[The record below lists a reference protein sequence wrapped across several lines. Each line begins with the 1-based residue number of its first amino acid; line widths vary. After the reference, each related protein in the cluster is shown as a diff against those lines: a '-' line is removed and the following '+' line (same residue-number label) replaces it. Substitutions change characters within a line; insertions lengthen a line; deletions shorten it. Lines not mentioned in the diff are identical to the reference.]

1 MNGWNRLFIVFSI
14 ITFVAVF
21 LSKHEDSPVLG
32 NILFKEK
39 WDNVMVSD
47 YWVLGARDGLKDDEV
62 DLIMTRAGFTD
73 GEEKPPHN
81 QPVRNNLVTIP
92 GGPQIEHFWVIRN
105 EQDYQLVRETCR
117 KYLKERLLIKVS
129 TEWAIINI
137 LVYLSGLVVAWVIRG
152 FRS

>member
-32 NILFKEK
+32 NILFEEK
-39 WDNVMVSD
+39 WDRVDVND
-47 YWVLGARDGLKDDEV
+47 YWTLRAGDGLKDDEV
-62 DLIMTRAGFTD
+62 DLIMARAGFTD
-73 GEEKPPHN
+73 GEEKLPHT